1 VSRTFLKQAGPREVE
16 ALGLLGPP
24 IVKVVRT
31 TPEGLLLER
40 VLPGESIAAYDDDVA
55 TAELAL
61 AMQSMWRPVPQT
73 CGLPDVRREARA
85 LFDHDLPL
93 AEEARA
99 ALERLMDTAPEPV
112 VLHGDLHHGNL
123 LRGPNGWVAIDPHG
137 LVGEPAY
144 DAGPLFFNPLGLD
157 VAHLIE
163 RRLDVLVAVL
173 GLDRDRLR
181 RWGFVRAVLSA
192 AWTWEDH
199 EYVDERVLGIAR
211 VLLGRC

>member
-1 VSRTFLKQAGPREVE
+1 MSRTFLKQAGPREVE

-40 VLPGESIAAYDDDVA
+40 VLPGESIADYDDDVA

-85 LFDHDLPL
+85 LFEHDLPL

-99 ALERLMDTAPEPV
+99 VLERLLDTAPEPV

-123 LRGPNGWVAIDPHG
+123 LRGPYGWVAIDPHG

-144 DAGPLFFNPLGLD
+144 DVGPLFFNPLGLD

-192 AWTWEDH
+192 AWTWEEDG
-199 EYVDERVLGIAR
+199 YVDERVLGIAR

>member
-24 IVKVVRT
+24 IVKVIRS
-31 TPEGLLLER
+31 TPDGLLLER
-40 VLPGESIAAYDDDVA
+40 VLPGESIAGYDDDVA

-61 AMQSMWRPVPQT
+61 AMRSMWRPVPQS

-85 LFDHDLPL
+85 LFVSELPL
-93 AEEARA
+93 ADEARA
-99 ALERLMDTAPEPV
+99 VLQQLLGTAPASV

-123 LRGPNGWVAIDPHG
+123 LRGPDGWVAIDPHG
-137 LVGEPAY
+137 LVGDPAY
-144 DAGPLFFNPLGLD
+144 DAGPLFFNPSALD
-157 VAHLIE
+157 VAHLVD

-173 GLDRDRLR
+173 GIDRDRLR

-192 AWTWEDH
+192 AWTWEDDG
-199 EYVDERVLGIAR
+199 YVDERVLAVAR
-211 VLLGRC
+211 VLRGND